1 MALTPDD
8 RAVTRHQVRRVVAAT
23 GQEGLGTVQSDG
35 PVAPVGG
42 SSLPHGIEATV
53 LWVVEDSPARPEQGH
68 GAGWALGTVPD
79 EGARWT
85 SLTIHPGARV
95 RGLHRTDTI
104 DLVQIVAGE
113 IWLIMEDGA
122 ERRLS
127 PGDCVVQRAA
137 VHTWANRS
145 AAPCTMSVVMVST
158 LARQPG

>member
-1 MALTPDD
+1 MPDD
-8 RAVTRHQVRRVVAAT
+8 RAATTHRVRRVVAAT
-23 GQEGLGTVQSDG
+23 GREGLGTVLSDG
-35 PVAPVGG
+35 PVAPV
-42 SSLPHGIEATV
+42 SASALPHGIEASV
-53 LWVVEDSPARPEQGH
+53 LWVVEDSPARPEQGEA
-68 GAGWALGTVPD
+68 AGWSLGTVPD

-104 DLVQIVAGE
+104 DLVQIVDGE

-127 PGDCVVQRAA
+127 AGDCVAQRAA

-145 AAPCTMSVVMVST
+145 AASCTMSVVMVST
-158 LARQPG
+158 LARQPE